1 MLFIDE
7 AESMFPS
14 RYHSAEGGGGGGV
27 GGVNAAVGNKL
38 LASLLKWM
46 EGISGDAPC
55 TVILASNRAEQL
67 DPALLSRCAGT
78 VALELPT
85 ARQRCAILARYA
97 KQLSEEERSAL
108 SRGMEGMA
116 GRDILRVCEVAE
128 RRHVAAGIRG
138 GSGGGAAAAP
148 TAPALG
154 DYEAALRD
162 REDSLL
168 GSSGGG
174 GGGGARGRG
183 RAGRGARAPAFSQW
197 WSRRKGAAAS
207 EAEAAGGADAGAESR
222 GVEGDD
228 VAKI

>member
-1 MLFIDE
+1 
-7 AESMFPS
+7 MFPS
-14 RYHSAEGGGGGGV
+14 RYHAAEGGGGGGGGV

-46 EGISGDAPC
+46 EGVGGDAPC

-78 VALELPT
+78 VALELPA
-85 ARQRCAILARYA
+85 ARQRCAILARSA

-138 GSGGGAAAAP
+138 GSGGGGAV

-168 GSSGGG
+168 GSSG

-197 WSRRKGAAAS
+197 WSRRKSAAAS